1 MKSNDALRLKVIQ
14 DVMELD
20 DESLRKLHEV
30 MTLVSNKHN
39 PVLYDLLHSSVEE
52 LEENLPTY
60 ATKEV
65 KEVMD
70 EIDSEMGWN

>member
-30 MTLVSNKHN
+30 MTLVSNKQN

-60 ATKEV
+60 TT

-70 EIDSEMGWN
+70 EIDTSAL

>member
-1 MKSNDALRLKVIQ
+1 MKSSGNDALRLKVIQ
-14 DVMELD
+14 DVMDLD
-20 DESLRKLHEV
+20 DDNLRKLHEV

-52 LEENLPTY
+52 LEENLPVYT
-60 ATKEV
+60 T

-70 EIDSEMGWN
+70 EMDSEMGWK

>member
-1 MKSNDALRLKVIQ
+1 
-14 DVMELD
+14 MELD

-30 MTLVSNKHN
+30 MTLVSNKQN

-60 ATKEV
+60 TT

-70 EIDSEMGWN
+70 EIDGEMGWK

>member
-30 MTLVSNKHN
+30 MTLVSNKQN

-60 ATKEV
+60 

-70 EIDSEMGWN
+70 EIDGEMGWK